1 MSDMPPP
8 PTPLDPGMGG
18 GTSGNSNPDARLKAA
33 IAHVL
38 PLADGATG
46 ILGTVGIIIMYFMMK
61 DKEPSFVVEAIKQS
75 LYMLVAQWVLAIIV
89 IILAVVTC
97 GIGGVLVVPVAIVLI
112 VIRVIAA
119 MKSYNGEDYRYPV
132 IGNWTF
138 LG

>member
-8 PTPLDPGMGG
+8 PTPFDSGSAGG
-18 GTSGNSNPDARLKAA
+18 ADGSSNPDARLKAA

-46 ILGTVGIIIMYFMMK
+46 ILGTVGIIVMYFMMK
-61 DKEPSFVVEAIKQS
+61 DKEPGFVVEAIKQS
-75 LYMLVAQWVLAIIV
+75 LNMLVGQWVAAIIV
-89 IILAVVTC
+89 IVLAVVTC
-97 GIGGVLVVPVAIVLI
+97 GVGGLLALPVGIALI
-112 VIRVIAA
+112 IIRVIAA
-119 MKSYNGEDYRYPV
+119 MKSYNGENYRYPV